1 MPKYANYLVTPGANF
16 HHLANLILVAQCH
29 HSHSF
34 VLLIVAATTY
44 THLYP
49 NPDHMYVSTE
59 AQECMDE
66 FQTIVQPSLSLH
78 TLHATLTDRDRQTER

>member
-1 MPKYANYLVTPGANF
+1 M
-16 HHLANLILVAQCH
+16 
-29 HSHSF
+29 SHSF

-78 TLHATLTDRDRQTER
+78 TLHATSTDRDRQKGRQTERQRARETPADFLP